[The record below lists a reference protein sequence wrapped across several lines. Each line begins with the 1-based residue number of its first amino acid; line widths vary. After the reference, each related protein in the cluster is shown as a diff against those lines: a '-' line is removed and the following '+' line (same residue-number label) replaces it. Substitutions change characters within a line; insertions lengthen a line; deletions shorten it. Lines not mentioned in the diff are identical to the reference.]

1 MNIQSITEI
10 REHRD
15 NIKNSLHSF
24 RVYKFN
30 DRYGNEQEYTAQ
42 GIRAGVESILIDV
55 TALTKAPAKFIQ
67 KSTCAERRQIGTCL
81 ENVNL
86 YIEDEDLHNLAIV
99 IDEIKPI
106 LRSIDI
112 RHTDERMEA
121 FDEHINKLQRKASSL
136 SQHIADV
143 EEIKSDSN
151 ELQEEISNIHQK
163 LTEDLELLESQ
174 RASLTESL
182 TESISSTAEERSKL
196 SGLLSEDR
204 ARSKEIEQLLATSRS
219 HEEVIENFSKR
230 VVNRES
236 QLEKQEIA
244 TELYKEELEVFRNIH
259 ENYLSDAKELIES
272 AKLALEYKTAEGLSA
287 AFTEQYNK
295 ADNIN
300 SKGGWLGSASVFVA
314 GAVFIG
320 FWLTTGETLRLEIII
335 GRALL
340 LPILIAAAWFCA
352 GQYVKQKNIAEDYAY
367 KAALAKSIVGFSDQ
381 LSTESNKGED
391 HSYFVQ
397 RVLSQML
404 NDPLRKYPQKTA
416 TRFSF
421 GKGDKDLEK

>member
-1 MNIQSITEI
+1 MNIKSITEI

-15 NIKNSLHSF
+15 NVKSSLRRF
-24 RVYKFN
+24 RVSKFN

-67 KSTCAERRQIGTCL
+67 TSTHTERTQIVACL
-81 ENVNL
+81 ENVNS
-86 YIEDEDLHNLAIV
+86 YIENEDLHSLAIV

-112 RHTDERMEA
+112 RHTDKRMEA
-121 FDEHINKLQRKASSL
+121 FDEHINNLQRNASSL

-151 ELQEEISNIHQK
+151 ELQEEIINIHKK
-163 LTEDLELLESQ
+163 LTEDIGLLESQ
-174 RASLTESL
+174 IASLS
-182 TESISSTAEERSKL
+182 ESIISTAEERSKL
-196 SGLLSEDR
+196 SDLLSEDR
-204 ARSKEIEQLLATSRS
+204 VRSEEIEQLLATSRS
-219 HEEVIENFSKR
+219 HKEVIENFSKR
-230 VVNRES
+230 VANREA

-244 TELYKEELEVFRNIH
+244 TEQYEEKLEVFRTDH
-259 ENYLSDAKELIES
+259 EKHLSDAKELIES

-295 ADNIN
+295 ADNIK
-300 SKGGWLGSASVFVA
+300 SKIAWLVSAIVFVIA
-314 GAVFIG
+314 AVVIG
-320 FWLTTGETLRLEIII
+320 FYLTTGETLRLEIII
-335 GRALL
+335 GRVSL
-340 LPILIAAAWFCA
+340 LPILIAVAWFCA

-367 KAALAKSIVGFSDQ
+367 KAALAKSIVGFSEQ

-391 HSYFVQ
+391 YSYFMQ

-404 NDPLRKYPQKTA
+404 NDPLRKHSQKTA

>member
-1 MNIQSITEI
+1 MKTESITEI
-10 REHRD
+10 RKHSD
-15 NIKNSLHSF
+15 KIKSSLRSF
-24 RVYKFN
+24 RVFKSN
-30 DRYGNEQEYTAQ
+30 DRYGNEQEYTTQ

-67 KSTCAERRQIGTCL
+67 KSTCAERRQIGSCL

-106 LRSIDI
+106 LRSINI
-112 RHTDERMEA
+112 RHADERMEA
-121 FDEHINKLQRKASSL
+121 FDEHINNLQRDASSL

-143 EEIKSDSN
+143 EEIKSGAN
-151 ELQEEISNIHQK
+151 ELQEEIINIHQK
-163 LTEDLELLESQ
+163 LEEEL
-174 RASLTESL
+174 ASL
-182 TESISSTAEERSKL
+182 TESISSTADERSKL

-204 ARSKEIEQLLATSRS
+204 VRSEEIEQLLATSRS
-219 HEEVIENFSKR
+219 HGEVIENFSKR

-244 TELYKEELEVFRNIH
+244 TEQYKEELEVFRNNH

-295 ADNIN
+295 ADNIKSN
-300 SKGGWLGSASVFVA
+300 IAWLVSAIVFVTV
-314 GAVFIG
+314 AVSLG
-320 FWLTTGETLRLEIII
+320 VWLTIGDNLRVEIII
-335 GRALL
+335 GRASL
-340 LPILIAAAWFCA
+340 LPILVAGAWFCA
-352 GQYVKQKNIAEDYAY
+352 GQYVKQRNIAEDYAY

-391 HSYFVQ
+391 YSYFMQ

-404 NDPLRKYPQKTA
+404 NDPLRKHPQKTA
-416 TRFSF
+416 TRFGF
-421 GKGDKDLEK
+421 GKGDKDLEIE

>member
-1 MNIQSITEI
+1 MNIKSITEI

-15 NIKNSLHSF
+15 NVKSSLRRF
-24 RVYKFN
+24 RVSKFN

-67 KSTCAERRQIGTCL
+67 TSTHTERTQIVACL
-81 ENVNL
+81 ENVNS
-86 YIEDEDLHNLAIV
+86 YIENEDLHSLAIV

-112 RHTDERMEA
+112 RHTDKRMEA
-121 FDEHINKLQRKASSL
+121 FDEHINNLQRNASSL

-151 ELQEEISNIHQK
+151 ELQEEIINIHKK
-163 LTEDLELLESQ
+163 LTEDIGLLESQ
-174 RASLTESL
+174 IASLS
-182 TESISSTAEERSKL
+182 ESIISTAEERSKL
-196 SGLLSEDR
+196 SDLLSEDR
-204 ARSKEIEQLLATSRS
+204 VRSEEIEQLLATSRS
-219 HEEVIENFSKR
+219 HKEVIENFSKR
-230 VVNRES
+230 VANRES

-244 TELYKEELEVFRNIH
+244 TEQYEEKLEVFRTDH
-259 ENYLSDAKELIES
+259 EKHLSDAKELIES

-295 ADNIN
+295 ADNIK
-300 SKGGWLGSASVFVA
+300 SKIAWLVSAIVFVIA
-314 GAVFIG
+314 AVVIG
-320 FWLTTGETLRLEIII
+320 FYLTTGETLRLEIII
-335 GRALL
+335 GRVSL
-340 LPILIAAAWFCA
+340 LPILIAVAWFCA

-367 KAALAKSIVGFSDQ
+367 KAALAKSIVGFSEQ

-391 HSYFVQ
+391 YSYFMQ

-404 NDPLRKYPQKTA
+404 NDPLRKHSQKA
-416 TRFSF
+416 STRFGF
-421 GKGDKDLEK
+421 FKGDKDSEK